1 VLLPDPVGGTG
12 RRRPGARPSPRLTAI
27 FFVSLAFLLAACGD
41 EFLDDS
47 LTDLETG
54 DCIESPG
61 SSIEVDSVDQ
71 VDCGPGALRVIER
84 FELEGE
90 EYPGDAALQ
99 EMIAAGC
106 PIETVYTLGPT
117 QDSWEKVDDRL
128 VVCFVGV
135 D

>member
-1 VLLPDPVGGTG
+1 MRVT
-12 RRRPGARPSPRLTAI
+12 
-27 FFVSLAFLLAACGD
+27 LLAACVTLLLVACGD
-41 EFLDDS
+41 EVLDDS
-47 LTDLETG
+47 LTDLEVG

-71 VDCGPGALRVIER
+71 VDCGPGALRVIDR
-84 FELEGE
+84 FDLEGE

-99 EMIAAGC
+99 DMIGSGC

-117 QDSWEKVDDRL
+117 RDSWEKVDDRP
-128 VVCFVGV
+128 VVCFIGV